1 MEVRTSKCFIS
12 EKFKFIEAIKVCN
25 CQEARQ
31 ENIKYKEQE
40 NDGQVR
46 KAEWIIRRSL
56 IFQLLNNS

>member
-1 MEVRTSKCFIS
+1 MEVRASKCFIS
-12 EKFKFIEAIKVCN
+12 EKLKFIEAIKVCN

-46 KAEWIIRRSL
+46 KAE
-56 IFQLLNNS
+56 